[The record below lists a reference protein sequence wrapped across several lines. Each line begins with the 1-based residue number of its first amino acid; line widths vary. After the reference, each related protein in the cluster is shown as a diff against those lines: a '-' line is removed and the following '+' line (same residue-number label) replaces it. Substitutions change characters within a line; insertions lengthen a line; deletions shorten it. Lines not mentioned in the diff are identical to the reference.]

1 MVAAAPPFKVTT
13 SRRPSRAPIFTTGL
27 AIQMHLRRNGKV
39 RHQPRWTDG
48 LGTPPAGINHQ
59 RQAAHQGQRTPAATI
74 PLLSCALHGVC
85 SELYSTSRPLPR
97 PYDSCEHSTPLR
109 RSSLRADHTAA
120 HNNPSR
126 SPGLILPQDHSPHYG
141 SRYAVTAFE
150 LSFTLTFPAPHLHV
164 QESANPQPTPMT
176 SRRSTLVLKA
186 RILRNTSGSK
196 RS

>member
-1 MVAAAPPFKVTT
+1 MPPFKVTT
-13 SRRPSRAPIFTTGL
+13 SRRPSRAPFVMTSL
-27 AIQMHLRRNGKV
+27 AIRRHIRRYGKV
-39 RHQPRWTDG
+39 RHHPRWTDG

-109 RSSLRADHTAA
+109 RSSLRADHSAA

-126 SPGLILPQDHSPHYG
+126 SPGLVLPQDHSPHYG

-150 LSFTLTFPAPHLHV
+150 LSFTLTCFVLHSHSRNRRAPS
-164 QESANPQPTPMT
+164 QPQ
-176 SRRSTLVLKA
+176 
-186 RILRNTSGSK
+186 
-196 RS
+196 